1 MIMRSTIF
9 KKLAVVSLLL
19 LTIVTSCKKDLTP
32 AYDLTSVKVYA
43 DFANYKDVLAK
54 LYAVYAL
61 SGQQGPAGKPDI
73 AGIDEGF
80 SNYLREYYNMQ
91 ELTTDEAIIAW
102 NDGTIHDLHNMNWNA
117 DNEFIRA
124 MYDRIYY
131 QISLCNEFIRQ
142 TSDSKL
148 ASNHIT
154 GNNLILAKQY
164 RAEARFLRAMSYWH
178 AIDLYGDVPFVTETD
193 PIGAFF
199 PPQKPR
205 ATVFAYIE
213 SELKAIDGDLVAPRQ
228 NEYGRA
234 DKAAEWMLLAKLYL
248 NAKVYTGA
256 DRSTDAITYCNKIIA
271 AGYTLEPHY
280 KNLFLAD
287 NNNSK
292 EIIFPIT
299 FDGIHTQG
307 YGGMTYLVHA
317 PVGGAENPASFGING
332 GWSGIRTTKSF
343 VSLFSDI
350 SGNSDKRALFF
361 TTGQNIDINDPYAFT
376 DGYLIAK
383 YKNVT
388 SLGAAGSDPSGNFP
402 DTDFPMFRLADVYL
416 MYAEAVLR
424 GGSGGDL
431 VTALSY
437 VNQVRTRAYDG
448 SLAGNILPTQLTLP
462 FILDERGRELQW
474 EMHRRTDLIRFGQFT
489 DGNYVWPWK
498 GNVKAGTTVA
508 NFRNVMPIP
517 NTDLANNPNLKQNT
531 GY

>member
-1 MIMRSTIF
+1 MIMTSTIL
-9 KKLAVVSLLL
+9 KKLAVASMLL
-19 LTIVTSCKKDLTP
+19 LTITTSCKKNLTP
-32 AYDLTSVKVYA
+32 AYDLTSANVYT
-43 DFANYKDVLAK
+43 DFANYKPVLAK
-54 LYAVYAL
+54 LYAVFAL
-61 SGQQGPAGKPDI
+61 SGQQAQAGKPDI

-131 QISLCNEFIRQ
+131 EISACNEFIRA

-148 ASNHIT
+148 AANNIT
-154 GNNLILAKQY
+154 GSNLTLAKQY
-164 RAEARFLRAMSYWH
+164 RAEARFLRALSYWH
-178 AIDLYGDVPFVTETD
+178 AVDLYGNVPLVTEND
-193 PIGAFF
+193 PVGAFF
-199 PPQKPR
+199 APQKPR
-205 ATVFAYIE
+205 AAIFAYIE
-213 SELKAIDGDLVAPRQ
+213 SELKAIDSDIVPARN

-234 DKAAEWMLLAKLYL
+234 DQAAAWTLLAKLYL
-248 NAKVYTGA
+248 NAKVYTGT
-256 DRSTDAITYCNKIIA
+256 DRSTDAITYCSKIIA

-299 FDGIHTQG
+299 FDGVHTQG

-317 PVGGAENPASFGING
+317 PVGGAENASDFGIGG
-332 GWSGIRTTKSF
+332 GWSGLRTTKAF
-343 VSLFSDI
+343 VSLFTD
-350 SGNSDKRALFF
+350 NVDKRNMLFS
-361 TTGQNIDINDPYAFT
+361 TGQNLDISDQYSFT

-388 SLGAAGSDPSGNFP
+388 STGAAGSDPTSTFP
-402 DTDFPMFRLADVYL
+402 DTDFPMFRLADIYL

-424 GGSGGDL
+424 GGSGGDV
-431 VTALSY
+431 VTALTY
-437 VNQVRTRAYDG
+437 VNLVRTRAYDG
-448 SLAGNILPTQLTLP
+448 SLAGNITPVQLTLP

-489 DGNYVWPWK
+489 DGSYVWPWK

-508 NFRNVMPIP
+508 NFRNLMPIP
-517 NTDLANNPNLKQNT
+517 NTDLTNNPNLKQNT